1 MPSGRTFGLADKIPF
16 HLQLTVC
23 SSSIPAT
30 SGPKLKSTPVSASAA
45 GSASISITISLS
57 RQVYVKIKDEAVWKS
72 VVIGQG
78 RVHPLPPPFDSEY
91 INLTSTQSG
100 TTGTAEERDYD
111 PERIENLDGAGEV
124 ECRPDIHFGHF
135 DSGRLRVKV
144 LYTTY

>member
-1 MPSGRTFGLADKIPF
+1 M
-16 HLQLTVC
+16 
-23 SSSIPAT
+23 
-30 SGPKLKSTPVSASAA
+30 
-45 GSASISITISLS
+45 
-57 RQVYVKIKDEAVWKS
+57 
-72 VVIGQG
+72 IGQG

-100 TTGTAEERDYD
+100 TTGTVEEREYD

-144 LYTTY
+144 LYTILIIIEVEASANLDITGLPDTSNRISVSEIDQLSRR